1 MKRFKEISGQKAKQI
16 SDVET
21 ITRDW
26 NCDGDIYTIT
36 GVWIEWEIDKSREFV
51 SLGHLEDYFTE
62 I

>member
-21 ITRDW
+21 INRDW